1 MQINKIQNINL
12 NFGAKIWLDSE
23 KAKAL
28 VDYSDKQKAGEIL
41 DRFEKFHPDEVVRI
55 TTVKASNESPYKM
68 ILFAENLNTRES
80 EIHPCLKDIDIQKND
95 SPHNRNE
102 LYTFLEYLLN
112 PREFSDFKYFW
123 GNEPVKDHTNADLKQ
138 HNVFIKG

>member
-1 MQINKIQNINL
+1 MQINKIQNSNM
-12 NFGAKIWLDSE
+12 NFGAKILLGSE

-55 TTVKASNESPYKM
+55 TTAKTSNGSPYKM
-68 ILFAENLNTRES
+68 ILFAENLSTGES
-80 EIHPCLKDIDIQKND
+80 DVHPCIRDIDIQKSD
-95 SPHNRNE
+95 SHNRNE

-123 GNEPVKDHTNADLKQ
+123 GKEPVKNYTNVDLKQ
-138 HNVFIKG
+138 HSVFIEG